1 MRWFWRRH
9 ARKPGG
15 VTGAVDSMNEV
26 KGSGYVASEEGL
38 TGDAERARETA
49 AVALSIGGNVKLLA

>member
-1 MRWFWRRH
+1 
-9 ARKPGG
+9 
-15 VTGAVDSMNEV
+15 MNEV